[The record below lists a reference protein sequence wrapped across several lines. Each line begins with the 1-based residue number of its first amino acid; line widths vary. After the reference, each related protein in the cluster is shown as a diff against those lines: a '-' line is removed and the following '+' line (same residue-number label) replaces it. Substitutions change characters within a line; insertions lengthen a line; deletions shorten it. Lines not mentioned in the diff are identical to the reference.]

1 MVGWGDAADTLNALE
16 GAVSGRDY
24 IAGDAFSAA
33 DVYVCSQ
40 LGWGMQFGSI
50 EKRPA
55 FEAYVARL
63 SQRPAHVR
71 ATGIDDKLMAEL
83 APPQAAT

>member
-1 MVGWGDAADTLNALE
+1 
-16 GAVSGRDY
+16 
-24 IAGDAFSAA
+24 
-33 DVYVCSQ
+33 
-40 LGWGMQFGSI
+40 MQFGAI

-63 SQRPAHVR
+63 SQRPAYIR

-83 APPQAAT
+83 APPQPAS